1 MYVYDPSSTVFTDKY
16 NLGLRKWM
24 DVLDVYLENANCWNL
39 EFPPH
44 ILQVD
49 NISCGIYVCYQ
60 VVPKVLH
67 HQWYADFDV
76 DRTTE

>member
-49 NISCGIYVCYQ
+49 NISCGIYVCYYVHQ
-60 VVPKVLH
+60 IVSGGNLTVPLN
-67 HQWYADFDV
+67 
-76 DRTTE
+76 TELF